1 VKMADIKELL
11 ARSHRAICGA
21 TERELTVKTKLK
33 GIAIRKLKA
42 AGYRIVG
49 TSYNGGETTKIWFVS
64 RGSALL

>member
-1 VKMADIKELL
+1 MTDIKELL
-11 ARSHRAICGA
+11 ARSHRAICGT

-33 GIAIRKLKA
+33 GMAIRRLRA

-64 RGSALL
+64 PGSAML

>member
-1 VKMADIKELL
+1 MVDVKDLI

-33 GIAIRKLKA
+33 GMAIRRLRA

>member
-1 VKMADIKELL
+1 MTDVRDLI

-33 GIAIRKLKA
+33 GIAIRRLRA

-49 TSYNGGETTKIWFVS
+49 TSYGDGETTKIWFVA

>member
-1 VKMADIKELL
+1 MITIKELL

-33 GIAIRKLKA
+33 GMAIRKLKEK
-42 AGYRIVG
+42 GYRIVG

-64 RGSALL
+64 PGSAML

>member
-1 VKMADIKELL
+1 MVTAKELV

-33 GIAIRKLKA
+33 GIAIRKLREK
-42 AGYRIVG
+42 GYRIVG
-49 TSYNGGETTKIWFVS
+49 TSYNGGDTTKIWFVS

>member
-1 VKMADIKELL
+1 MSDIKELL

-33 GIAIRKLKA
+33 GIAIRRLRA

-49 TSYNGGETTKIWFVS
+49 TSLGGETTKIWFVS
-64 RGSALL
+64 PGSAML

>member
-1 VKMADIKELL
+1 MADIKDLL
-11 ARSHRAICGA
+11 ARSQRAICGA

-33 GIAIRKLKA
+33 GIAIRRLRA

-49 TSYNGGETTKIWFVS
+49 ISYGDSETTKIWFVN